1 MPDQASP
8 SLLVIVPRA
17 DSEAW
22 RRLQQAL
29 DGDGTRVVF
38 DRRSTDQTTRRDA
51 RPPGRGGERRARS
64 GRDSALAAGKWII
77 VPTDAGQL
85 DVLDAD
91 ARAILFLYCSPH
103 SVPCQRCQETYR
115 LGWLTRTEDALTCPQ
130 CGDDLTSVVVAHALR
145 CQNWAHRRTRGGK
158 PPARIDG
165 DAPPAQ
171 AATG

>member
-1 MPDQASP
+1 MPEQALP
-8 SLLVIVPRA
+8 SLFVIVPRA
-17 DSEAW
+17 DSEAC

-29 DGDGTRVVF
+29 DGDGTRVVL

-51 RPPGRGGERRARS
+51 RQPERRGERRARS
-64 GRDSALAAGKWII
+64 DRDAALAAGKWII
-77 VPTDAGQL
+77 VPADAGEL

-103 SVPCQRCQETYR
+103 SVPCQRCQETFQ
-115 LGWLTRTEDALTCPQ
+115 LGWLTRTDGALTCPR
-130 CGDDLTSVVVAHALR
+130 CGDDLTPVVVAHALR

-165 DAPPAQ
+165 NAPPAQ